1 MNARVSGKQML
12 AEALRNGR
20 RWRKSFMHFR
30 LTLESMIADGEVLM
44 VAPDDGAARN
54 MVELTGRGWKVYF
67 GENLLVTRL
76 DNFAQLLADGFEP
89 ADAGRELFLTK
100 GQTAAALRDI
110 KRHLGAQAA

>member
-1 MNARVSGKQML
+1 MI

-20 RWRKSFMHFR
+20 RWRRSFKDFHR
-30 LTLESMIADGEVLM
+30 TLEAMISAGEVHM
-44 VAPDDGAARN
+44 VAPEGGTGRN

-67 GENLLVTRL
+67 GENLLVNRL
-76 DNFAQLLADGFEP
+76 DNFADLLAKGFDP
-89 ADAGRELFLTK
+89 ADAGRELFLTR